1 LDGNEAIIRKDG
13 KRLALEPIS
22 AQNRLVELLKTLE
35 PIQEDLPEME
45 DALAEDEDVF

>member
-1 LDGNEAIIRKDG
+1 M
-13 KRLALEPIS
+13 ALEPIS